1 MRIILRASCLTSV
14 IPVWQQN
21 TKKSRRSYCD
31 PSALSVS
38 KQSSTGRLTHSKPDS
53 TVSNSLLLRC
63 LASCLSDGGKE
74 ECVQEIHQGCPAPIK
89 STVFRT
95 YSSENLHSETKNAFS
110 SAVSFPL
117 STEGHTPALPVQ
129 RQKLS
134 TFMELPA
141 YRVVI
146 MPYGIHECLRSHR
159 GVDLTGKPRDL
170 AFACYQYKVKAGDC
184 QEWENAW

>member
-134 TFMELPA
+134 TFIEHPT
-141 YRVVI
+141 YR
-146 MPYGIHECLRSHR
+146 GGHNALR
-159 GVDLTGKPRDL
+159 GP
-170 AFACYQYKVKAGDC
+170 
-184 QEWENAW
+184 